1 MKKWTTRV
9 TTGLVAAGMVLTA
22 QTAPA
27 VAEEQAD
34 TTTVA
39 ESGVDDGTAEVELTE
54 EAQES
59 GDVTAADCGDWRRAL
74 AGYGKWKVSKA
85 NCGYISGDSKKN
97 PQHRRYTW
105 KIPAGSNGRVCVQ
118 AEGHYWSTKKKKS
131 VATWTTAGC
140 GTGGTVVVRWSGPPK
155 KGGGYLGLAGTPRVR
170 AKVQPGF
177 GGAAYSWK

>member
-9 TTGLVAAGMVLTA
+9 TTGLVVAGMALAA
-22 QTAPA
+22 QSAPA
-27 VAEEQAD
+27 MAEEEAD
-34 TTTVA
+34 TAAVA
-39 ESGVDDGTAEVELTE
+39 ASEADGGTAEVTLTE
-54 EAQES
+54 EASEA
-59 GDVTAADCGDWRRAL
+59 GTADCGDWRRAL
-74 AGYGKWKVSKA
+74 AGYGKWSVSKA
-85 NCGYISGDSKKN
+85 SCGYISPDSKKN

-131 VATWTTAGC
+131 VSTWTTAGC

-155 KGGGYLGLAGTPRVR
+155 KGGGYLGLASTPRVR

>member
-27 VAEEQAD
+27 VADEQAD

-39 ESGVDDGTAEVELTE
+39 ESGIDDGTTEVELTE
-54 EAQES
+54 EAPAS
-59 GDVTAADCGDWRRAL
+59 GDVTAAGCGDWQRAV
-74 AGYGKWKVSKA
+74 AGFGKWAVSKYT
-85 NCGYISGDSKKN
+85 CGYISPDSKKN

-131 VATWTTAGC
+131 VSTWKTAGC

-155 KGGGYLGLAGTPRVR
+155 KGGGYLGLAATPRVR

-177 GGAAYSWK
+177 GGAAYVWK

>member
-9 TTGLVAAGMVLTA
+9 TTGLVVAGMALAA
-22 QTAPA
+22 QSAPA
-27 VAEEQAD
+27 MAGEEAD
-34 TTTVA
+34 TATVA
-39 ESGVDDGTAEVELTE
+39 ASEADGGSAEVTLTE
-54 EAQES
+54 ETSEV
-59 GDVTAADCGDWRRAL
+59 GTAACGDWRRAL
-74 AGYGKWKVSKA
+74 AGYGKWSVSKYG
-85 NCGYISGDSKKN
+85 CGYISPDSKKN

-131 VATWTTAGC
+131 VSTWTTAGC

-155 KGGGYLGLAGTPRVR
+155 KGGGYLGLASTPRVR